1 MSRFISKIT
10 GVFSIGFLILYN
22 GVHCIGSTNAS
33 TPDSQPK
40 KTFSS
45 KDKQQTSPLYWVDAM
60 EPTIRY
66 DKPGKSRM
74 GMELVPVY
82 PENKKSFPSAPGEI
96 HINPQIT
103 NTLGVRT
110 AKVKETKLFQKIHT
124 YGSIAAKEDNITSV
138 TSHADGWV
146 KKLYANELGKIV
158 EKDKALLEFYS
169 PKIVQIQQ
177 NYLIFLKQENK
188 SENVRFLKNT
198 LKTLGLTD
206 KQIENI
212 TATKSRQ
219 DTISLDSPVTGV
231 ISELNVRE
239 GSQVKAEDTLLKI
252 TDLSTVWAI
261 LEVFG
266 EEALALKVGQKVE
279 IRVPDVSE
287 KIWYSSIEYVYP
299 EANPAIR
306 TIKVRVSLPN
316 SEGFLRPNMVV
327 NTRILTSPKKA
338 LTIPREAL
346 IYGTSKNYVIVS
358 LNEGRFSPRLVTP
371 GIETEEEIEILE
383 GLQAGEK
390 VVASG
395 QFLIDSE
402 SNLKASL
409 ERLSNTD
416 VSQSTPTHSVHKGH

>member
-1 MSRFISKIT
+1 M
-10 GVFSIGFLILYN
+10 
-22 GVHCIGSTNAS
+22 
-33 TPDSQPK
+33 
-40 KTFSS
+40 
-45 KDKQQTSPLYWVDAM
+45 
-60 EPTIRY
+60 
-66 DKPGKSRM
+66 
-74 GMELVPVY
+74 
-82 PENKKSFPSAPGEI
+82 
-96 HINPQIT
+96 
-103 NTLGVRT
+103 
-110 AKVKETKLFQKIHT
+110 
-124 YGSIAAKEDNITSV
+124 
-138 TSHADGWV
+138 
-146 KKLYANELGKIV
+146 
-158 EKDKALLEFYS
+158 
-169 PKIVQIQQ
+169 
-177 NYLIFLKQENK
+177 
-188 SENVRFLKNT
+188 KNT

-371 GIETEEEIEILE
+371 GIATEEEIEILE